1 MTSLVYLIVSPP
13 EATDEAVDTATLL
26 IQEQQTSK
34 KHLQLHWNDTH
45 LRERGSE
52 GGNKGERDG
61 EREGG
66 REGERKGG
74 REGEREERKEGVR
87 GRYIS
92 SVCICPLI
100 TGVLDIRGSCLLLL
114 LRCISPTPPPP
125 L

>member
-1 MTSLVYLIVSPP
+1 M
-13 EATDEAVDTATLL
+13 
-26 IQEQQTSK
+26 
-34 KHLQLHWNDTH
+34 
-45 LRERGSE
+45 REGTRE
-52 GGNKGERDG
+52 GGMEE

-66 REGERKGG
+66 
-74 REGEREERKEGVR
+74 REERKEGVR

-114 LRCISPTPPPP
+114 LHCISPTPPPP